1 MDSLAG
7 KVALVTG
14 AGSKRGMG
22 HAVALKLAAEGANL
36 VILDK
41 IAAPDSLFPGD
52 EKWSGLE
59 AEINEINTLGRE
71 AQAIVTDITSSR
83 EVNEAVSKTIT
94 RFGGIDILVNC
105 AGIRGPVGIPAH
117 ELNDSDWR
125 TLIDVNLNGSFFIA
139 RAVVRNMVVR
149 GKGGKIVLISSMAGM
164 KGAPGSSAYA
174 ASKHG
179 VIGLA
184 KSMAL
189 ELAKNK
195 INVNAICPGAFV
207 TNLRDEAFSQMGKT
221 QGITSEEARQAD
233 YKKASSAIPM
243 GRLGTPEEI
252 ADLVYFLVSE
262 QSKYITGEAIVIG
275 GGIN

>member
-1 MDSLAG
+1 MDSLKG

-22 HAVALKLAAEGANL
+22 HAVALRLAGEGAHI
-36 VILDK
+36 VVLDK
-41 IAAPDSLFPGD
+41 FAAPVSLFPGD

-59 AEINEINTLGRE
+59 GEISEIKALGRE
-71 AQAIVTDITSSR
+71 ALAVVADITNSHEIDEAVAKAIV
-83 EVNEAVSKTIT
+83 
-94 RFGGIDILVNC
+94 RFGGIDILVHC
-105 AGIRGPVGIPAH
+105 AGIRGPVGVPAH
-117 ELNDSDWR
+117 ELTEQDWR
-125 TLIDVNLNGSFFIA
+125 NMIDVNLHGSFFIA
-139 RAVVRNMVVR
+139 KAVAKQMVSR
-149 GKGGKIVLISSMAGM
+149 GNGGKIVLISSMAGL
-164 KGAPGSSAYA
+164 KGAPGSAGYA

-189 ELAKNK
+189 ELAKSK

-207 TNLRDEAFSQMGKT
+207 TNLRDEAFSQMGKS
-221 QGITSEEARQAD
+221 QGITPEEARQAD
-233 YKKASSAIPM
+233 YKKAGSAIPM

-252 ADLVYFLVSE
+252 ADLAYFLVSE

>member
-1 MDSLAG
+1 MKTLSG

-22 HAVALKLAAEGANL
+22 HASALRLAAEGANL
-36 VILDK
+36 VVLDK
-41 IAAPDSLFPGD
+41 LAAPVSLFPGD
-52 EKWSGLE
+52 EGWRGLE
-59 AEINEINTLGRE
+59 EEVSEIKALGQEALAVVADITDFQEAEKAVN
-71 AQAIVTDITSSR
+71 QAI
-83 EVNEAVSKTIT
+83 AG
-94 RFGGIDILVNC
+94 FGGIDILVHC

-117 ELNDSDWR
+117 ELTEKDWR
-125 TLIDVNLNGSFFIA
+125 MLIDVNLHGSFFVA
-139 RAVVRNMVVR
+139 RAVARHMVSR
-149 GKGGKIVLISSMAGM
+149 GRGGKIVLISSMAGL

-189 ELAKNK
+189 ELAKNQ
-195 INVNAICPGAFV
+195 INVNAICPGAV
-207 TNLRDEAFSQMGKT
+207 ITNLRDETFSQMGKA
-221 QGITSEEARQAD
+221 QGISPEEARQAD
-233 YKKASSAIPM
+233 YKKANAAIPL

-252 ADLVYFLVSE
+252 ADLAFFLVSE

>member
-1 MDSLAG
+1 MDSLAS

-22 HAVALKLAAEGANL
+22 HAVALKLAAAGANL
-36 VILDK
+36 VILDRV
-41 IAAPDSLFPGD
+41 AAPNSLFPGD
-52 EKWSGLE
+52 ESWSGLE
-59 AEINEINTLGRE
+59 AEIAEIKALGRE
-71 AQAIVTDITSSR
+71 AQAVVADITNSR
-83 EVNEAVSKTIT
+83 EIDEAVSKAIT

-117 ELNDSDWR
+117 ELNDQEWR
-125 TLIDVNLNGSFFIA
+125 TLIDVNLHGSFFIS
-139 RAVVRNMVVR
+139 RAVARNMVSR

-189 ELAKNK
+189 ELAKYK

-207 TNLRDEAFSQMGKT
+207 TNLRDEAFSQMSKT

-262 QSKYITGEAIVIG
+262 QSKYITGEAVVIG

>member
-1 MDSLAG
+1 MESLKG

-22 HAVALKLAAEGANL
+22 HAVALRLAGEGANL

-41 IAAPDSLFPGD
+41 LAAPRSLFPGD
-52 EKWSGLE
+52 ENWKGLE
-59 AEINEINTLGRE
+59 AEAAEIQALGR
-71 AQAIVTDITSSR
+71 QARAVVADITNSH
-83 EVNEAVSKTIT
+83 EVDEAVSKAVAG
-94 RFGGIDILVNC
+94 FGGIDILVHC
-105 AGIRGPVGIPAH
+105 AGIRGPVGVPAH
-117 ELNDSDWR
+117 ELTEQDWR
-125 TLIDVNLNGSFFIA
+125 ALIDVNLHGSFFIS
-139 RAVVRNMVVR
+139 RAVAQHMVKR
-149 GKGGKIVLISSMAGM
+149 GNGGKIVLISSMAGL

-184 KSMAL
+184 KSMAM
-189 ELAKNK
+189 ELAKFR
-195 INVNAICPGAFV
+195 INVNAICPGAV
-207 TNLRDEAFSQMGKT
+207 ITNLRDEAFSQMGES
-221 QGITSEEARQAD
+221 QGISPEEARQAD
-233 YKKASSAIPM
+233 YRKASSAIPM
-243 GRLGTPEEI
+243 GRLGTPEEV

>member
-22 HAVALKLAAEGANL
+22 HAVTLKLAAEGANL

-41 IAAPDSLFPGD
+41 LTAPDSLFPGD
-52 EKWSGLE
+52 ESWSGLE
-59 AEINEINTLGRE
+59 AEIAEIDVLGRE
-71 AQAIVTDITSSR
+71 AQAIVADITSSR
-83 EVNEAVSKTIT
+83 EVDEAVSKAII

-117 ELNDSDWR
+117 ELTDQDWR
-125 TLIDVNLNGSFFIA
+125 TLIDVNLHGSFFIS
-139 RAVVRNMVVR
+139 RAVARNMVAR

-189 ELAKNK
+189 ELAKNR

-207 TNLRDEAFSQMGKT
+207 TNLRDQAFSQMGKS